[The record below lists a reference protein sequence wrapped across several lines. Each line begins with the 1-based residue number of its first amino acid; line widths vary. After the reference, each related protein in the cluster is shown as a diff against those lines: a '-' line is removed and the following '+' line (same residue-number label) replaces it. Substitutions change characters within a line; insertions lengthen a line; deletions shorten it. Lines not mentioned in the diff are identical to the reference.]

1 MSELDQASNG
11 GLGLAFLLS
20 EMRDFRKGLEARDER
35 INGNIDGLR
44 QDVTTLSTALTK
56 SQDHVTV
63 IESDVKA
70 LRDDVHSVRGDVD
83 TIMSERHADQVRA
96 DSAWSGPKKVLRN
109 LALIGSGL
117 GGLAALWYFFGPAA
131 IALLPVAP

>member
-35 INGNIDGLR
+35 INVNIDGLR
-44 QDVTTLSTALTK
+44 HDVTIMSTALTK
-56 SQDHVTV
+56 SQDHVTA
-63 IESDVKA
+63 IESDVKS
-70 LRDDVHSVRGDVD
+70 LKYDVHSVRNDVN
-83 TIMSERHADQVRA
+83 TIMSERRADQVRA
-96 DSAWSGPKKVLRN
+96 DSAWAGPKKVLLS

-117 GGLAALWYFFGPAA
+117 GGLAALWYFFGPAV
-131 IALLPVAP
+131 IALLSISP

>member
-35 INGNIDGLR
+35 INVNIDGLR
-44 QDVTTLSTALTK
+44 HDVNILSTSLIK

-63 IESDVKA
+63 IESDVKS
-70 LRDDVHSVRGDVD
+70 LKNDVHSVRHDVN
-83 TIMSERHADQVRA
+83 TIISERRADRVRA
-96 DSAWSGPKKVLRN
+96 DSAWSGPKKVMRN
-109 LALIGSGL
+109 LALTGSGL
-117 GGLAALWYFFGPAA
+117 GGLAALWYFFGPAFL
-131 IALLPVAP
+131 ALISAE

>member
-44 QDVTTLSTALTK
+44 QDVSSLSTALTQ
-56 SQDHVTV
+56 SQDHVSV
-63 IESDVKA
+63 IESDVKS
-70 LRDDVHSVRGDVD
+70 LKNDVHAVRNDVD
-83 TIMSERHADQVRA
+83 TILSERRADQVRSE
-96 DSAWSGPKKVLRN
+96 SAWSGPKKVARN
-109 LALIGSGL
+109 VILIGGAL
-117 GGLAALWYFFGPAA
+117 GAVGAIIAFFGPS
-131 IALLPVAP
+131 ILALLPTG